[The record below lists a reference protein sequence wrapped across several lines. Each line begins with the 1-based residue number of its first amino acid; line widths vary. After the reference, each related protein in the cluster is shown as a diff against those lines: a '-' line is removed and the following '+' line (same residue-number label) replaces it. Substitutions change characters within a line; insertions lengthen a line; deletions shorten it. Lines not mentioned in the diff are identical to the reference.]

1 MAEEKMILTREGLKK
16 LQDEY
21 RHLID
26 VERPDVIQAIKE
38 ARGQGDLSENSEYD
52 AARDRQAKVESRITE
67 IEHIFDIA
75 EVVDSDKVAD
85 KGGKKIYLENYVT
98 YRDLSNGEVS
108 TVKLVSTIEADPF
121 AEPFAYVSNES
132 AFGKAIMGQIPGA
145 RVPVESPDPYEIE
158 IIKASKEAPVK

>member
-1 MAEEKMILTREGLKK
+1 MAEDKMILTQEGYKK
-16 LQDEY
+16 LQEEY
-21 RHLID
+21 RNLID

-38 ARGQGDLSENSEYD
+38 ARAQGDLSENSEYD

-67 IEHIFDIA
+67 IDVAI
-75 EVVDSDKVAD
+75 VVDSSSEGEKA
-85 KGGKKIYLENYVT
+85 GKKIYLENFVT
-98 YRDLSNGEVS
+98 YRDLSTNEVS

-132 AFGKAIMGQIPGA
+132 ALGKAIMGQVPGS

>member
-1 MAEEKMILTREGLKK
+1 MAEDKMILTQEGYKK
-16 LQDEY
+16 LQEEY
-21 RHLID
+21 RNLID

-38 ARGQGDLSENSEYD
+38 ARAQGDLSENSEYD

-67 IEHIFDIA
+67 IEHIFDVAI
-75 EVVDSDKVAD
+75 VVDSSSEGEKA
-85 KGGKKIYLENYVT
+85 GKKIYLENYVT
-98 YRDLSNGEVS
+98 YRDLSTNEVS
-108 TVKLVSTIEADPF
+108 TVELVSTIEADPF

-132 AFGKAIMGQIPGA
+132 ALGKAIMGQVPGS